1 MNPIKIAKQIVKK
14 LLVEQLTE
22 KVSLYPGAF
31 KPPHRGHVA
40 TILRSM
46 DNDTDKVI
54 VFISTKEREDVDVE
68 EAIEVWNL
76 YKSKIPELEKVEIVP
91 TPTPVTAV
99 YDYAKDNPSHDI
111 RAVFGKGEESRF
123 KSLLNKEKYPN
134 VEVFDAGV
142 EGDFSATNLRQA
154 IRDDNLEKIKPFLPD
169 GVNMES
175 FLFIFR
181 KSNEGLYP
189 RYDYRKVRQVRYK
202 ASDVR
207 TNDPDALE
215 EADPKKGTGKKPK
228 GSGRR
233 LYTDEDPTDTVK
245 VKFSTRQDIV
255 DTLNKT
261 SFKNKSHA
269 RQSQVINLIHQRVRA
284 ALSRTKDPLKKA
296 KLKSAFEYI
305 KKRKEASKKK
315 TQRLKKQKTNE
326 GVLPQTNLVLPRGVK
341 TILQA
346 EEQDYDRGLIVELTK
361 EGGYKINYWY
371 GEDAKVYPVE
381 VEVDGESIKPDAKEV
396 YLKFHPELEKENIN
410 ELISEHL
417 KEIGLVNEKLCK
429 RGYNYIASRKR
440 KGEKHNP
447 FLTARAVKV
456 CKGQMSGTDG
466 KQKKDFRPKK
476 GKKRSAQGAKPDI
489 VKEIGVKLSNYSG
502 QVLPGDV
509 IRAPKGFP
517 LGGKK
522 LEKGLPLKVIKN
534 SREGVNRYKLSLE
547 DPKTGKKYSV
557 RNFQMDGE
565 YKGEK
570 FPKWSMIRRSK
581 QNIKEDKYLLEARY
595 KKFLNEAWEDAK
607 ASVVNEFV
615 NYCMEYLSVDRPK
628 LKLINSKDYAYENR
642 SLGGYSPSEKKIMVV
657 VHNRNMADILRTIAH
672 EMVHH
677 MQNLDKRLTPT
688 SGEDGSPD
696 ENEANSLAAV
706 IMRKFGRDNP
716 HIYE

>member
-189 RYDYRKVRQVRYK
+189 RYDYRKVKQVRYK

-296 KLKSAFEYI
+296 RLKSAFEYI

-326 GVLPQTNLVLPRGVK
+326 IIIDG
-341 TILQA
+341 IL
-346 EEQDYDRGLIVELTK
+346 K
-361 EGGYKINYWY
+361 
-371 GEDAKVYPVE
+371 
-381 VEVDGESIKPDAKEV
+381 
-396 YLKFHPELEKENIN
+396 
-410 ELISEHL
+410 
-417 KEIGLVNEKLCK
+417 EKLCK

-522 LEKGLPLKVIKN
+522 LEKGLQLKVIKN

-570 FPKWSMIRRSK
+570 FPKWSMVRRSK

-677 MQNLDKRLTPT
+677 MQNLDKRLTPI

-696 ENEANSLAAV
+696 ENEANSLAGV

-716 HIYE
+716 QIYE

>member
-14 LLVEQLTE
+14 LLLEQLTE

-40 TILRSM
+40 TILRSI
-46 DNDTDKVI
+46 DDKTDKVI
-54 VFISTKEREDVDVE
+54 IFISTKEREDVDVE
-68 EAIEVWNL
+68 EAIEVWDL
-76 YKSKIPELEKVEIVP
+76 YKSNLPELEKVEIVP

-123 KSLLNKEKYPN
+123 KSLLNKEKYPH

-154 IRDDNLEKIKPFLPD
+154 IRDNDLEKVKTFLPD
-169 GVNMES
+169 GINVED

-181 KSNEGLYP
+181 NSDEGLYP

-228 GSGRR
+228 GSSRR
-233 LYTDEDPTDTVK
+233 LYTDEDPSDTVG
-245 VKFSTRQDIV
+245 VKFSSRQDIV
-255 DTLNKT
+255 NTFNKK
-261 SFKNKSHA
+261 SFKAKSHQ
-269 RQSQVINLIHQRVRA
+269 RQSQIINLVHQRVRA
-284 ALSRTKDPLKKA
+284 AYSRAKDPLVKARLKKA
-296 KLKSAFEYI
+296 LAYAEQ
-305 KKRKEASKKK
+305 RKEASKRK

-326 GVLPQTNLVLPRGVK
+326 VIIDG
-341 TILQA
+341 IL
-346 EEQDYDRGLIVELTK
+346 K
-361 EGGYKINYWY
+361 
-371 GEDAKVYPVE
+371 
-381 VEVDGESIKPDAKEV
+381 
-396 YLKFHPELEKENIN
+396 
-410 ELISEHL
+410 
-417 KEIGLVNEKLCK
+417 EKLCK

-447 FLTARAVKV
+447 FLTARPVKV
-456 CKGQMSGTDG
+456 CKGQMSGSDG
-466 KQKKDFRPKK
+466 KQKKDFRPRK

-522 LEKGLPLKVIKN
+522 LEKGLQLKVIKN

-570 FPKWSMIRRSK
+570 FPKWSMVRRSK

-657 VHNRNMADILRTIAH
+657 VHNRNMADILRTVAH

-696 ENEANSLAAV
+696 ENEANSLAGV

-716 HIYE
+716 QIYE

>member
-14 LLVEQLTE
+14 LLLEQLTE

-40 TILRSM
+40 TILRSI
-46 DNDTDKVI
+46 DDKTDKVI
-54 VFISTKEREDVDVE
+54 IFISTKEREDVDVE
-68 EAIEVWNL
+68 EAIEVWEL
-76 YKSKIPELEKVEIVP
+76 YKSNLPELEKVEIVP

-123 KSLLNKEKYPN
+123 KSLLNKEKYPH

-154 IRDDNLEKIKPFLPD
+154 IRDNDLEKVKTFLPD
-169 GVNMES
+169 GINVED

-181 KSNEGLYP
+181 NSDEGLYP

-228 GSGRR
+228 GSSRR
-233 LYTDEDPTDTVK
+233 LYTDEDPSDTVG
-245 VKFSTRQDIV
+245 VKFSSRQDIV
-255 DTLNKT
+255 NTFNKK
-261 SFKNKSHA
+261 SFKAKSHQ
-269 RQSQVINLIHQRVRA
+269 RQSQIINLVHQRVRA
-284 ALSRTKDPLKKA
+284 AYSRAKDPLVKARLKKA
-296 KLKSAFEYI
+296 LAYAEQ
-305 KKRKEASKKK
+305 RKEASKRK

-326 GVLPQTNLVLPRGVK
+326 VIIDG
-341 TILQA
+341 IL
-346 EEQDYDRGLIVELTK
+346 K
-361 EGGYKINYWY
+361 
-371 GEDAKVYPVE
+371 
-381 VEVDGESIKPDAKEV
+381 
-396 YLKFHPELEKENIN
+396 
-410 ELISEHL
+410 
-417 KEIGLVNEKLCK
+417 EKLCK

-456 CKGQMSGTDG
+456 CKGQMSGSDG
-466 KQKKDFRPKK
+466 KQKKDFRPRK

-522 LEKGLPLKVIKN
+522 LEKGLQLKVIKN

-570 FPKWSMIRRSK
+570 FPKWSMVRRSK

-657 VHNRNMADILRTIAH
+657 VHNRNMADILRTVAH

-696 ENEANSLAAV
+696 ENEANSLAGV

-716 HIYE
+716 QIYE

>member
-1 MNPIKIAKQIVKK
+1 MNPEKVGKQIIKR
-14 LLVEQLTE
+14 LLMEEEMLKT
-22 KVSLYPGAF
+22 SIYPGAF
-31 KPPHRGHVA
+31 KPPHKGHVEA
-40 TILRSM
+40 ALRSI
-46 DNDTDKVI
+46 DDRTDKVI
-54 VFISTKEREDVDVE
+54 IFISTKEREDVDVE
-68 EAIEVWNL
+68 EAKDVWEL
-76 YKSKIPELEKVEIVP
+76 YKANIPELEKVEIHP
-91 TPTPVTAV
+91 TPTPVKSV
-99 YDYAKDNPSHDI
+99 YDYAKDNPTHDI
-111 RAVFGKGEESRF
+111 RAVFGKGEEERF
-123 KSLLNKEKYPN
+123 KALLDKEKYPH

-142 EGDFSATNLRQA
+142 VGDFSATNLRKA
-154 IRDDNLEKIKPFLPD
+154 IREKDLETIKDYIPYQVNVDDFL
-169 GVNMES
+169 S
-175 FLFIFR
+175 IFEM
-181 KSNEGLYP
+181 NEGLYP
-189 RYDYRKVRQVRYK
+189 RYDYRKVKQVRYK
-202 ASDVR
+202 ASDVH
-207 TNDPDALE
+207 TNDPDKLE

-296 KLKSAFEYI
+296 RLKSAFEYI

-326 GVLPQTNLVLPRGVK
+326 V
-341 TILQA
+341 I
-346 EEQDYDRGLIVELTK
+346 
-361 EGGYKINYWY
+361 
-371 GEDAKVYPVE
+371 
-381 VEVDGESIKPDAKEV
+381 
-396 YLKFHPELEKENIN
+396 
-410 ELISEHL
+410 
-417 KEIGLVNEKLCK
+417 
-429 RGYNYIASRKR
+429 
-440 KGEKHNP
+440 
-447 FLTARAVKV
+447 
-456 CKGQMSGTDG
+456 
-466 KQKKDFRPKK
+466 
-476 GKKRSAQGAKPDI
+476 
-489 VKEIGVKLSNYSG
+489 KEIGVKLSNYSG

-509 IRAPKGFP
+509 VRAPKGFP

-522 LEKGLPLKVIKN
+522 LEKGLQLKVIKN

-570 FPKWSMIRRSK
+570 FPKWSMVRRSK

-696 ENEANSLAAV
+696 ENEANSLAGV

-716 HIYE
+716 QIYE

>member
-14 LLVEQLTE
+14 LLLEQLTE

-40 TILRSM
+40 TILRSI
-46 DNDTDKVI
+46 DDKTDRVI

-68 EAIEVWNL
+68 EAIKVWDL
-76 YKSKIPELEKVEIVP
+76 YKSNLPELEKVEIVP

-134 VEVFDAGV
+134 VEVFDAGI

-154 IRDDNLEKIKPFLPD
+154 IRDNDLEKVKTFLPD
-169 GVNMES
+169 GINVED

-181 KSNEGLYP
+181 NSDEGLYP

-228 GSGRR
+228 GSSRR
-233 LYTDEDPTDTVK
+233 LYTDEDPSDTVG
-245 VKFSTRQDIV
+245 VKFSSRQDIV
-255 DTLNKT
+255 NTFNKK
-261 SFKNKSHA
+261 SFKAKSHQ
-269 RQSQVINLIHQRVRA
+269 RQSQIINLVHQRVRA
-284 ALSRTKDPLKKA
+284 AYSRAKDPLVKARLKKA
-296 KLKSAFEYI
+296 LAYAEQ
-305 KKRKEASKKK
+305 RKEASKRK

-326 GVLPQTNLVLPRGVK
+326 VIIDG
-341 TILQA
+341 IL
-346 EEQDYDRGLIVELTK
+346 K
-361 EGGYKINYWY
+361 
-371 GEDAKVYPVE
+371 
-381 VEVDGESIKPDAKEV
+381 
-396 YLKFHPELEKENIN
+396 
-410 ELISEHL
+410 
-417 KEIGLVNEKLCK
+417 EKLCK

-456 CKGQMSGTDG
+456 CKGQMSGSDG
-466 KQKKDFRPKK
+466 KQKKDFRPRK

-522 LEKGLPLKVIKN
+522 LEKGLQLKVIKN

-570 FPKWSMIRRSK
+570 FPKWSMVRRSK

-696 ENEANSLAAV
+696 ENEANSLAGV

-716 HIYE
+716 QIYE

>member
-14 LLVEQLTE
+14 LLLEQLTE

-40 TILRSM
+40 TILRSI
-46 DNDTDKVI
+46 DDKTDKVI

-68 EAIEVWNL
+68 EAIKVWDL
-76 YKSKIPELEKVEIVP
+76 YKSNLPELEKVEIVP

-123 KSLLNKEKYPN
+123 KSLLNKEKYPH

-154 IRDDNLEKIKPFLPD
+154 IRDNDLEKVKTFLPD
-169 GVNMES
+169 GINVED

-181 KSNEGLYP
+181 NSDEGLYP

-228 GSGRR
+228 GSSRR
-233 LYTDEDPTDTVK
+233 LYTDEDPSDTVG
-245 VKFSTRQDIV
+245 VKFSSRQDIV
-255 DTLNKT
+255 NTFNKK
-261 SFKNKSHA
+261 SFKAKSHQ
-269 RQSQVINLIHQRVRA
+269 RQSQIINLVHQRVRA
-284 ALSRTKDPLKKA
+284 AYSRAKDPLVKARLKKA
-296 KLKSAFEYI
+296 LAYAEQ
-305 KKRKEASKKK
+305 RKEASKKK

-326 GVLPQTNLVLPRGVK
+326 VIIDG
-341 TILQA
+341 IL
-346 EEQDYDRGLIVELTK
+346 K
-361 EGGYKINYWY
+361 
-371 GEDAKVYPVE
+371 
-381 VEVDGESIKPDAKEV
+381 
-396 YLKFHPELEKENIN
+396 
-410 ELISEHL
+410 
-417 KEIGLVNEKLCK
+417 EKLCK

-456 CKGQMSGTDG
+456 CKGQMSGSDG
-466 KQKKDFRPKK
+466 KQKKDFRPRK

-509 IRAPKGFP
+509 VRAPKGFP

-522 LEKGLPLKVIKN
+522 LEKGLQLKVIKN

-570 FPKWSMIRRSK
+570 FPKWSMVRRSK

-696 ENEANSLAAV
+696 ENEANSLAGV

-716 HIYE
+716 QIYE

>member
-14 LLVEQLTE
+14 LLLEQLTE

-40 TILRSM
+40 TILRSI
-46 DNDTDKVI
+46 DDKTDKVI
-54 VFISTKEREDVDVE
+54 IFISTKEREDVDVE
-68 EAIEVWNL
+68 EAIEVWDL
-76 YKSKIPELEKVEIVP
+76 YKSNLPELEKVEIVP

-123 KSLLNKEKYPN
+123 KSLLNKEKYPH

-154 IRDDNLEKIKPFLPD
+154 IRDNDLEKVKTFLPD
-169 GVNMES
+169 GINVED

-181 KSNEGLYP
+181 NSDEGLYP

-228 GSGRR
+228 GSSRR
-233 LYTDEDPTDTVK
+233 LYTDEDPSDTVG
-245 VKFSTRQDIV
+245 VKFSSRQDIV
-255 DTLNKT
+255 NTFNKK
-261 SFKNKSHA
+261 SFKAKSHQ
-269 RQSQVINLIHQRVRA
+269 RQSQIINLVHQRVRA
-284 ALSRTKDPLKKA
+284 AYSRAKDPLVKARLKKA
-296 KLKSAFEYI
+296 LAYAEQ
-305 KKRKEASKKK
+305 RKEASKRK

-326 GVLPQTNLVLPRGVK
+326 VIIDG
-341 TILQA
+341 IL
-346 EEQDYDRGLIVELTK
+346 K
-361 EGGYKINYWY
+361 
-371 GEDAKVYPVE
+371 
-381 VEVDGESIKPDAKEV
+381 
-396 YLKFHPELEKENIN
+396 
-410 ELISEHL
+410 
-417 KEIGLVNEKLCK
+417 EKLCK

-456 CKGQMSGTDG
+456 CKGQMSGSDG
-466 KQKKDFRPKK
+466 KQKKDFRPRK

-522 LEKGLPLKVIKN
+522 LEKGLQLKVIKN

-570 FPKWSMIRRSK
+570 FPKWSMVRRSK

-696 ENEANSLAAV
+696 ENEANSLAGV

-716 HIYE
+716 QIYE

>member
-40 TILRSM
+40 TILRSI
-46 DNDTDKVI
+46 DDKTDKVI
-54 VFISTKEREDVDVE
+54 IFISTKEREDVDVE
-68 EAIEVWNL
+68 EAIEVWDL
-76 YKSKIPELEKVEIVP
+76 YKSNLPELEKVEIVP

-123 KSLLNKEKYPN
+123 KSLLNKEKYPH

-154 IRDDNLEKIKPFLPD
+154 IRDNDLEKVKTFLPD
-169 GVNMES
+169 GINVED

-181 KSNEGLYP
+181 NSDEGLYP

-228 GSGRR
+228 GSSRR
-233 LYTDEDPTDTVK
+233 LYTDEDPSDTVG
-245 VKFSTRQDIV
+245 VKFSSRQDIV
-255 DTLNKT
+255 NTFNKK
-261 SFKNKSHA
+261 SFKAKSHQ
-269 RQSQVINLIHQRVRA
+269 RQSQIINLVHQRVRA
-284 ALSRTKDPLKKA
+284 AYSRAKDPLVKARLKKA
-296 KLKSAFEYI
+296 LAYAEQ
-305 KKRKEASKKK
+305 RKEASKRK

-326 GVLPQTNLVLPRGVK
+326 VIIDG
-341 TILQA
+341 IL
-346 EEQDYDRGLIVELTK
+346 K
-361 EGGYKINYWY
+361 
-371 GEDAKVYPVE
+371 
-381 VEVDGESIKPDAKEV
+381 
-396 YLKFHPELEKENIN
+396 
-410 ELISEHL
+410 
-417 KEIGLVNEKLCK
+417 EKLCK

-440 KGEKHNP
+440 KGEKHNQ

-456 CKGQMSGTDG
+456 CKGQMSGSDG
-466 KQKKDFRPKK
+466 KQKKDFRPRK

-522 LEKGLPLKVIKN
+522 LEKGLQLKVIKN

-570 FPKWSMIRRSK
+570 FPKWSMVRRSK

-657 VHNRNMADILRTIAH
+657 VHNRNMADILRTVAH

-696 ENEANSLAAV
+696 ENEANSLAGV

-716 HIYE
+716 QIYE

>member
-14 LLVEQLTE
+14 LLLEQLTE

-40 TILRSM
+40 TILRSI
-46 DNDTDKVI
+46 DDKTDRVI

-68 EAIEVWNL
+68 EAIEVWDL
-76 YKSKIPELEKVEIVP
+76 YKSNLPELEKVEIVP

-134 VEVFDAGV
+134 VEVFDAGI

-154 IRDDNLEKIKPFLPD
+154 IRDNDLEKVKTFLPD
-169 GVNMES
+169 GINVED

-181 KSNEGLYP
+181 NSDEGLYP

-228 GSGRR
+228 GSSRR
-233 LYTDEDPTDTVK
+233 LYTDEDPSDTVG
-245 VKFSTRQDIV
+245 VKFSSRQDIV
-255 DTLNKT
+255 NTFNKK
-261 SFKNKSHA
+261 SFKAKSHQ
-269 RQSQVINLIHQRVRA
+269 RQSQIINLVHQRVRA
-284 ALSRTKDPLKKA
+284 AYSRAKDPLVKARLKKA
-296 KLKSAFEYI
+296 LAYAEQ
-305 KKRKEASKKK
+305 RKEASKRK

-326 GVLPQTNLVLPRGVK
+326 VIIDG
-341 TILQA
+341 IL
-346 EEQDYDRGLIVELTK
+346 K
-361 EGGYKINYWY
+361 
-371 GEDAKVYPVE
+371 
-381 VEVDGESIKPDAKEV
+381 
-396 YLKFHPELEKENIN
+396 
-410 ELISEHL
+410 
-417 KEIGLVNEKLCK
+417 EKLCK

-456 CKGQMSGTDG
+456 CKGQMSGSDG
-466 KQKKDFRPKK
+466 KQKKDFRPRK

-522 LEKGLPLKVIKN
+522 LEKGLQLKVIKN

-570 FPKWSMIRRSK
+570 FPKWSMVRRSK

-657 VHNRNMADILRTIAH
+657 VHNRNMADILRTVAH

-696 ENEANSLAAV
+696 ENEANSLAGV

-716 HIYE
+716 QIYE

>member
-14 LLVEQLTE
+14 LLLEQLTE

-40 TILRSM
+40 TILRSI
-46 DNDTDKVI
+46 DDKTDKVI

-68 EAIEVWNL
+68 EAIKVWDL
-76 YKSKIPELEKVEIVP
+76 YKSNLPELEKVEIVP

-123 KSLLNKEKYPN
+123 KSLLNKEKYPH
-134 VEVFDAGV
+134 VEVFDAGI

-154 IRDDNLEKIKPFLPD
+154 IRDNDLEKVKTFLPD
-169 GVNMES
+169 GINVED

-181 KSNEGLYP
+181 NSDEGLYP

-228 GSGRR
+228 GSSRR
-233 LYTDEDPTDTVK
+233 LYTDEDPSDTVG
-245 VKFSTRQDIV
+245 VKFSSRQDIV
-255 DTLNKT
+255 NTFNKK
-261 SFKNKSHA
+261 SFKAKSHQ
-269 RQSQVINLIHQRVRA
+269 RQSQIINLVHQRVRA
-284 ALSRTKDPLKKA
+284 AYSRAKDPLVKARLKKA
-296 KLKSAFEYI
+296 LAYAEQ
-305 KKRKEASKKK
+305 RKEASKRK

-326 GVLPQTNLVLPRGVK
+326 VIIDG
-341 TILQA
+341 IL
-346 EEQDYDRGLIVELTK
+346 K
-361 EGGYKINYWY
+361 
-371 GEDAKVYPVE
+371 
-381 VEVDGESIKPDAKEV
+381 
-396 YLKFHPELEKENIN
+396 
-410 ELISEHL
+410 
-417 KEIGLVNEKLCK
+417 EKLCK

-440 KGEKHNP
+440 NGEKHNR

-456 CKGQMSGTDG
+456 CKGQMSGSDG
-466 KQKKDFRPKK
+466 KQKKDFRPRK

-522 LEKGLPLKVIKN
+522 LEKGLQLKVIKN

-570 FPKWSMIRRSK
+570 FPKWSMVRRSK

-657 VHNRNMADILRTIAH
+657 VHNRNMADILRTVAH

-696 ENEANSLAAV
+696 ENEANSLAGV

-716 HIYE
+716 QIYE

>member
-14 LLVEQLTE
+14 LLLEQLTE

-40 TILRSM
+40 TILRSI
-46 DNDTDKVI
+46 DDKTDRVI

-68 EAIEVWNL
+68 EAIKVWDLYNSNL
-76 YKSKIPELEKVEIVP
+76 PELEKVEIVP

-123 KSLLNKEKYPN
+123 KSLLNKEKYPH

-154 IRDDNLEKIKPFLPD
+154 IRDNDLEKVKTFLPD
-169 GVNMES
+169 GINVED

-181 KSNEGLYP
+181 NSDEGLYP

-228 GSGRR
+228 GSSRR
-233 LYTDEDPTDTVK
+233 LYTDEDPSDTVG
-245 VKFSTRQDIV
+245 VKFSSRQDIV
-255 DTLNKT
+255 NTFNKK
-261 SFKNKSHA
+261 SFKAKSHQ
-269 RQSQVINLIHQRVRA
+269 RQSQIINLVHQRVRA
-284 ALSRTKDPLKKA
+284 AYSRAKDPLVKARLKKA
-296 KLKSAFEYI
+296 LAYAEQ
-305 KKRKEASKKK
+305 RKEASKRK

-326 GVLPQTNLVLPRGVK
+326 VIIDG
-341 TILQA
+341 IL
-346 EEQDYDRGLIVELTK
+346 K
-361 EGGYKINYWY
+361 
-371 GEDAKVYPVE
+371 
-381 VEVDGESIKPDAKEV
+381 
-396 YLKFHPELEKENIN
+396 
-410 ELISEHL
+410 
-417 KEIGLVNEKLCK
+417 EKLCK

-456 CKGQMSGTDG
+456 CKGQMSGSDG
-466 KQKKDFRPKK
+466 KQKKDFRPRK

-522 LEKGLPLKVIKN
+522 LEKGLQLKVIKN

-570 FPKWSMIRRSK
+570 FPKWSMVRRSK

-657 VHNRNMADILRTIAH
+657 VHNRNMADILRTVAH

-696 ENEANSLAAV
+696 ENEANSLAGV

-716 HIYE
+716 QIYE

>member
-14 LLVEQLTE
+14 LLLEQLTE

-40 TILRSM
+40 TILRSI
-46 DNDTDKVI
+46 DDKTDKVI
-54 VFISTKEREDVDVE
+54 IFISTKEREDVDVE
-68 EAIEVWNL
+68 EAIKVWDL
-76 YKSKIPELEKVEIVP
+76 YKSNLPELEKVEIVP

-134 VEVFDAGV
+134 VEVFDAGI

-154 IRDDNLEKIKPFLPD
+154 IRDNDLEKVKTFLPD
-169 GVNMES
+169 GINVED

-181 KSNEGLYP
+181 NSDEGLYP

-228 GSGRR
+228 GSSRR
-233 LYTDEDPTDTVK
+233 LYTDEDPSDTVG
-245 VKFSTRQDIV
+245 VKFSSRQDIV
-255 DTLNKT
+255 NTFNKK
-261 SFKNKSHA
+261 SFKAKSHQ
-269 RQSQVINLIHQRVRA
+269 RQSQIINLVHQRVRA
-284 ALSRTKDPLKKA
+284 AYSRAKDPLVKARLKKA
-296 KLKSAFEYI
+296 LAYAEQ
-305 KKRKEASKKK
+305 RKEASKRK

-326 GVLPQTNLVLPRGVK
+326 VIIDG
-341 TILQA
+341 IL
-346 EEQDYDRGLIVELTK
+346 K
-361 EGGYKINYWY
+361 
-371 GEDAKVYPVE
+371 
-381 VEVDGESIKPDAKEV
+381 
-396 YLKFHPELEKENIN
+396 
-410 ELISEHL
+410 
-417 KEIGLVNEKLCK
+417 EKLCK

-456 CKGQMSGTDG
+456 CKGQMSGSDG
-466 KQKKDFRPKK
+466 KQKKDFRPRK

-522 LEKGLPLKVIKN
+522 LEKGLQLKVIKN

-570 FPKWSMIRRSK
+570 FPKWSMVRRSK

-607 ASVVNEFV
+607 ASVVDEFV

-657 VHNRNMADILRTIAH
+657 VHNRNMADILRTVAH

-696 ENEANSLAAV
+696 ENEANSLAGV

-716 HIYE
+716 QIYE

>member
-1 MNPIKIAKQIVKK
+1 MNPLKVAQQIVKK

-31 KPPHRGHVA
+31 KPPHRGHIA
-40 TILRSM
+40 TILRSI
-46 DNDTDKVI
+46 DNDTDKVL

-68 EAIEVWNL
+68 EAIKVWDL
-76 YKSKIPELEKVEIVP
+76 YKSNLPELEKIEIIP

-123 KSLLNKEKYPN
+123 KSLLDKEKYPH
-134 VEVFDAGV
+134 VEVFDAGI

-154 IRDDNLEKIKPFLPD
+154 IRDNDLEKIKTFLPD
-169 GVNMES
+169 RVNVDD
-175 FLFIFR
+175 FISIFQT
-181 KSNEGLYP
+181 NEGLYP
-189 RYDYRKVRQVRYK
+189 RYDYRKIRQVRYK

-207 TNDPDALE
+207 TNNPDALE

-233 LYTDEDPTDTVK
+233 LYTDEDPSDTVRI
-245 VKFSTRQDIV
+245 KFSTRQDIV

-284 ALSRTKDPLKKA
+284 ALGRTKDPLKKA

-305 KKRKEASKKK
+305 KNRKEASKKK

-326 GVLPQTNLVLPRGVK
+326 GVLPQTNLVLKRGKK

-381 VEVDGESIKPDAKEV
+381 VEVDGVSIKPDAREV
-396 YLKFHPELEKENIN
+396 YVKFHPEL
-410 ELISEHL
+410 
-417 KEIGLVNEKLCK
+417 
-429 RGYNYIASRKR
+429 
-440 KGEKHNP
+440 
-447 FLTARAVKV
+447 
-456 CKGQMSGTDG
+456 
-466 KQKKDFRPKK
+466 KKDKK
-476 GKKRSAQGAKPDI
+476 EVNYLREAK
-489 VKEIGVKLSNYSG
+489 
-502 QVLPGDV
+502 
-509 IRAPKGFP
+509 
-517 LGGKK
+517 
-522 LEKGLPLKVIKN
+522 
-534 SREGVNRYKLSLE
+534 
-547 DPKTGKKYSV
+547 
-557 RNFQMDGE
+557 
-565 YKGEK
+565 
-570 FPKWSMIRRSK
+570 
-581 QNIKEDKYLLEARY
+581 Y
-595 KKFLNEAWEDAK
+595 KKFLNEAWENAK

-628 LKLINSKDYAYENR
+628 LKLINSNDYAYENR
-642 SLGGYSPSEKKIMVV
+642 SLGGYLPSEEKIIVV

>member
-14 LLVEQLTE
+14 LLLEQLTE

-40 TILRSM
+40 TILRSI
-46 DNDTDKVI
+46 DDKTDRVI
-54 VFISTKEREDVDVE
+54 VFISTKEREDVDV
-68 EAIEVWNL
+68 AIKVWDL
-76 YKSKIPELEKVEIVP
+76 YKSNLPELEKVEIVP

-134 VEVFDAGV
+134 VEVFDAGI

-154 IRDDNLEKIKPFLPD
+154 IRDNDLEKVKTFLPD
-169 GVNMES
+169 GINVED

-181 KSNEGLYP
+181 NSDEGLYP

-228 GSGRR
+228 GSSRR
-233 LYTDEDPTDTVK
+233 LYTDEDPSDTVG
-245 VKFSTRQDIV
+245 VKFSSRQDIV
-255 DTLNKT
+255 NTFNKK
-261 SFKNKSHA
+261 SFKAKSHQ
-269 RQSQVINLIHQRVRA
+269 RQSQIINLVHQRVRA
-284 ALSRTKDPLKKA
+284 AYSRAKDPLVKARLKKA
-296 KLKSAFEYI
+296 LAYAEQ
-305 KKRKEASKKK
+305 RKEASKRK

-326 GVLPQTNLVLPRGVK
+326 IIIDG
-341 TILQA
+341 IL
-346 EEQDYDRGLIVELTK
+346 K
-361 EGGYKINYWY
+361 
-371 GEDAKVYPVE
+371 
-381 VEVDGESIKPDAKEV
+381 
-396 YLKFHPELEKENIN
+396 
-410 ELISEHL
+410 
-417 KEIGLVNEKLCK
+417 EKLCK

-456 CKGQMSGTDG
+456 CKGQMSGSDG
-466 KQKKDFRPKK
+466 KQKKDFRPRK

-522 LEKGLPLKVIKN
+522 LEKGLQLKVIKN

-570 FPKWSMIRRSK
+570 FPKWSMVRRSK

-696 ENEANSLAAV
+696 ENEANSLAGV

-716 HIYE
+716 QIYE

>member
-1 MNPIKIAKQIVKK
+1 M
-14 LLVEQLTE
+14 
-22 KVSLYPGAF
+22 
-31 KPPHRGHVA
+31 
-40 TILRSM
+40 
-46 DNDTDKVI
+46 
-54 VFISTKEREDVDVE
+54 
-68 EAIEVWNL
+68 
-76 YKSKIPELEKVEIVP
+76 
-91 TPTPVTAV
+91 
-99 YDYAKDNPSHDI
+99 
-111 RAVFGKGEESRF
+111 
-123 KSLLNKEKYPN
+123 
-134 VEVFDAGV
+134 
-142 EGDFSATNLRQA
+142 
-154 IRDDNLEKIKPFLPD
+154 
-169 GVNMES
+169 
-175 FLFIFR
+175 
-181 KSNEGLYP
+181 
-189 RYDYRKVRQVRYK
+189 
-202 ASDVR
+202 
-207 TNDPDALE
+207 E

-228 GSGRR
+228 GSSRR
-233 LYTDEDPTDTVK
+233 LYTDEDPSDTVG
-245 VKFSTRQDIV
+245 VKFSSRQDIV
-255 DTLNKT
+255 NTFNKK
-261 SFKNKSHA
+261 SFKAKSHQ
-269 RQSQVINLIHQRVRA
+269 RQSQIINLVHQRVRA
-284 ALSRTKDPLKKA
+284 AYSRAKDPLVKARLKKA
-296 KLKSAFEYI
+296 LAYAEQ
-305 KKRKEASKKK
+305 RKEASKRK

-326 GVLPQTNLVLPRGVK
+326 VIIDG
-341 TILQA
+341 IL
-346 EEQDYDRGLIVELTK
+346 K
-361 EGGYKINYWY
+361 
-371 GEDAKVYPVE
+371 
-381 VEVDGESIKPDAKEV
+381 
-396 YLKFHPELEKENIN
+396 
-410 ELISEHL
+410 
-417 KEIGLVNEKLCK
+417 EKLCK

-456 CKGQMSGTDG
+456 CKGQMSGSDG
-466 KQKKDFRPKK
+466 KQKKDFRPRK

-522 LEKGLPLKVIKN
+522 LEKGLQLKVIKN

-570 FPKWSMIRRSK
+570 FPKWSMVRRSK

-657 VHNRNMADILRTIAH
+657 VHNRNMADILRTVAH

-696 ENEANSLAAV
+696 ENEANSLAGV

-716 HIYE
+716 QIYE

>member
-14 LLVEQLTE
+14 LLLEQLTE

-40 TILRSM
+40 TILRSI
-46 DNDTDKVI
+46 DDKTDKVI
-54 VFISTKEREDVDVE
+54 IFISTKEREDVDVE
-68 EAIEVWNL
+68 EAIEVWDL
-76 YKSKIPELEKVEIVP
+76 YKSNLPELEKVEIVP

-123 KSLLNKEKYPN
+123 KSLLNKEKYPH

-154 IRDDNLEKIKPFLPD
+154 IRDNDLEKVKTFLPD
-169 GVNMES
+169 GINVED

-181 KSNEGLYP
+181 NSDEGLYP
-189 RYDYRKVRQVRYK
+189 RYDYRKVRKVRYK

-228 GSGRR
+228 GSSRR
-233 LYTDEDPTDTVK
+233 LYTDEDPSDTVG
-245 VKFSTRQDIV
+245 VKFSSRQDIV
-255 DTLNKT
+255 NTFNKK
-261 SFKNKSHA
+261 SFKAKSHQ
-269 RQSQVINLIHQRVRA
+269 RQSQIINLVHQRVRA
-284 ALSRTKDPLKKA
+284 AYSRAKDPLVKARLKKA
-296 KLKSAFEYI
+296 LAYAEQ
-305 KKRKEASKKK
+305 RKEASKRK

-326 GVLPQTNLVLPRGVK
+326 VIIDG
-341 TILQA
+341 IL
-346 EEQDYDRGLIVELTK
+346 K
-361 EGGYKINYWY
+361 
-371 GEDAKVYPVE
+371 
-381 VEVDGESIKPDAKEV
+381 
-396 YLKFHPELEKENIN
+396 
-410 ELISEHL
+410 
-417 KEIGLVNEKLCK
+417 EKLCK

-456 CKGQMSGTDG
+456 CKGQMSGSDG
-466 KQKKDFRPKK
+466 KQKKDFRPRK

-522 LEKGLPLKVIKN
+522 LEKGLQLKVIKN

-570 FPKWSMIRRSK
+570 FPKWSMVRRSK

-657 VHNRNMADILRTIAH
+657 VHNRNMADILRTVAH

-696 ENEANSLAAV
+696 ENEANSLAGV

-716 HIYE
+716 QIYE

>member
-14 LLVEQLTE
+14 LLLEQLTE

-40 TILRSM
+40 TILRSI
-46 DNDTDKVI
+46 DDKTDRVI
-54 VFISTKEREDVDVE
+54 VFISTKEREDVDVK
-68 EAIEVWNL
+68 EAIKVWEL
-76 YKSKIPELEKVEIVP
+76 YKSNIPELEKVEIVP
-91 TPTPVTAV
+91 TSTPVTAV

-134 VEVFDAGV
+134 VEVFDAGI

-154 IRDDNLEKIKPFLPD
+154 IRDNDLEKVKTFLPD
-169 GVNMES
+169 GINVED

-181 KSNEGLYP
+181 NSDEGLYP

-296 KLKSAFEYI
+296 RLKSAFEYI

-326 GVLPQTNLVLPRGVK
+326 VIIDG
-341 TILQA
+341 IL
-346 EEQDYDRGLIVELTK
+346 K
-361 EGGYKINYWY
+361 
-371 GEDAKVYPVE
+371 
-381 VEVDGESIKPDAKEV
+381 
-396 YLKFHPELEKENIN
+396 
-410 ELISEHL
+410 
-417 KEIGLVNEKLCK
+417 EKLCK

-509 IRAPKGFP
+509 VRAPKGFP

-522 LEKGLPLKVIKN
+522 LEKGLQLKVIKN

-570 FPKWSMIRRSK
+570 FPKWSMVRRSK

-696 ENEANSLAAV
+696 ENEANSLAGV

-716 HIYE
+716 QIYE

>member
-1 MNPIKIAKQIVKK
+1 MNPLKVAQQIVKK

-31 KPPHRGHVA
+31 KPPHRGHIA
-40 TILRSM
+40 TILRSI
-46 DNDTDKVI
+46 DNDTDRVL
-54 VFISTKEREDVDVE
+54 VFISTKEREDIDVE
-68 EAIEVWNL
+68 EAIKVWEL
-76 YKSKIPELEKVEIVP
+76 YKSNLPELEKIEIIP

-123 KSLLNKEKYPN
+123 KSLLDKEKYPH
-134 VEVFDAGV
+134 VEVFDAGI

-154 IRDDNLEKIKPFLPD
+154 IRDNDLEKIKTFLPD
-169 GVNMES
+169 RVNVDD
-175 FLFIFR
+175 FISIFQT
-181 KSNEGLYP
+181 NEGLYP

-233 LYTDEDPTDTVK
+233 LYTDEDPSDTVRI
-245 VKFSTRQDIV
+245 KFSTRQDIV

-284 ALSRTKDPLKKA
+284 ALGRTKDPLKKA

-305 KKRKEASKKK
+305 KNRKEASKKK

-326 GVLPQTNLVLPRGVK
+326 GVLPQTNLVLKRGKK

-381 VEVDGESIKPDAKEV
+381 VEVDGVSIKPDAREV
-396 YLKFHPELEKENIN
+396 YVKFHPEL
-410 ELISEHL
+410 
-417 KEIGLVNEKLCK
+417 
-429 RGYNYIASRKR
+429 
-440 KGEKHNP
+440 
-447 FLTARAVKV
+447 
-456 CKGQMSGTDG
+456 
-466 KQKKDFRPKK
+466 KKDKK
-476 GKKRSAQGAKPDI
+476 EVNYLREAK
-489 VKEIGVKLSNYSG
+489 
-502 QVLPGDV
+502 
-509 IRAPKGFP
+509 
-517 LGGKK
+517 
-522 LEKGLPLKVIKN
+522 
-534 SREGVNRYKLSLE
+534 
-547 DPKTGKKYSV
+547 
-557 RNFQMDGE
+557 
-565 YKGEK
+565 
-570 FPKWSMIRRSK
+570 
-581 QNIKEDKYLLEARY
+581 Y
-595 KKFLNEAWEDAK
+595 KKFLNEAWENAK

-628 LKLINSKDYAYENR
+628 LKLINSNDYAYENR
-642 SLGGYSPSEKKIMVV
+642 SLGGYLPSEEKIIVV

>member
-14 LLVEQLTE
+14 LLLEQLTE

-40 TILRSM
+40 TILRSI
-46 DNDTDKVI
+46 DDKTDKVI

-68 EAIEVWNL
+68 EAIKVWDL
-76 YKSKIPELEKVEIVP
+76 YKSNLPELEKVEIVP

-123 KSLLNKEKYPN
+123 KSLLNKEKYPH

-142 EGDFSATNLRQA
+142 EGDFSATDLRQA
-154 IRDDNLEKIKPFLPD
+154 IRDNNLEKVKTFLPD
-169 GVNMES
+169 GINVED

-181 KSNEGLYP
+181 NSDEGLYP

-228 GSGRR
+228 GSSRR
-233 LYTDEDPTDTVK
+233 LYTDEDPSDTVG
-245 VKFSTRQDIV
+245 VKFSSRQDIV
-255 DTLNKT
+255 NTFNKK
-261 SFKNKSHA
+261 SFKAKSHQ
-269 RQSQVINLIHQRVRA
+269 RQSQIINLVHQRVRA
-284 ALSRTKDPLKKA
+284 AYSRAKDPLVKARLKKA
-296 KLKSAFEYI
+296 LAYAEQ
-305 KKRKEASKKK
+305 RKEASKRK

-326 GVLPQTNLVLPRGVK
+326 VIIDG
-341 TILQA
+341 IL
-346 EEQDYDRGLIVELTK
+346 K
-361 EGGYKINYWY
+361 
-371 GEDAKVYPVE
+371 
-381 VEVDGESIKPDAKEV
+381 
-396 YLKFHPELEKENIN
+396 
-410 ELISEHL
+410 
-417 KEIGLVNEKLCK
+417 EKLCK

-456 CKGQMSGTDG
+456 CKGQMSGSDG
-466 KQKKDFRPKK
+466 KQKKDFRPRK

-522 LEKGLPLKVIKN
+522 LEKGLQLKVIKN

-570 FPKWSMIRRSK
+570 FPKWSMVRRSK

-657 VHNRNMADILRTIAH
+657 VHNRNMADILRTVAH

-677 MQNLDKRLTPT
+677 MQNLDKRLTST

-696 ENEANSLAAV
+696 ENEANSLAGV

-716 HIYE
+716 QIYE

>member
-14 LLVEQLTE
+14 LLLEQLTE

-40 TILRSM
+40 TILRSI
-46 DNDTDKVI
+46 DDKTDKVI
-54 VFISTKEREDVDVE
+54 IFISTKEREDVDVE
-68 EAIEVWNL
+68 EAIEVWDL
-76 YKSKIPELEKVEIVP
+76 YKSNLPELEKVEIVP

-123 KSLLNKEKYPN
+123 KSLLNKEKYPH

-154 IRDDNLEKIKPFLPD
+154 IRDNDLEKVKTFLPD
-169 GVNMES
+169 GINVED

-181 KSNEGLYP
+181 NSDEGLYP

-228 GSGRR
+228 GSSRR
-233 LYTDEDPTDTVK
+233 LYTDEDPSDTVG
-245 VKFSTRQDIV
+245 VKFSSRQDIV
-255 DTLNKT
+255 NTFNKK
-261 SFKNKSHA
+261 SFKAKSHQ
-269 RQSQVINLIHQRVRA
+269 RQSQIINLVHQRVRA
-284 ALSRTKDPLKKA
+284 AYSRAKDPLVKARLKKA
-296 KLKSAFEYI
+296 LAYAEQ
-305 KKRKEASKKK
+305 RKEASKRK

-326 GVLPQTNLVLPRGVK
+326 VIIDG
-341 TILQA
+341 IL
-346 EEQDYDRGLIVELTK
+346 K
-361 EGGYKINYWY
+361 
-371 GEDAKVYPVE
+371 
-381 VEVDGESIKPDAKEV
+381 
-396 YLKFHPELEKENIN
+396 
-410 ELISEHL
+410 
-417 KEIGLVNEKLCK
+417 EKLCK

-456 CKGQMSGTDG
+456 CKGQMSGSDG
-466 KQKKDFRPKK
+466 KQKKDFRPRK

-522 LEKGLPLKVIKN
+522 LEKGLQLKVIKN

-570 FPKWSMIRRSK
+570 FPKWSMVRRSK

-642 SLGGYSPSEKKIMVV
+642 SLRGYSPSEKKIMVV
-657 VHNRNMADILRTIAH
+657 VHNRNMADILRTVAH

-677 MQNLDKRLTPT
+677 MQNLDKRLTPA

-696 ENEANSLAAV
+696 ENEANSLAGV

-716 HIYE
+716 QIYE

>member
-14 LLVEQLTE
+14 LLLEQLTE

-40 TILRSM
+40 TILRSI
-46 DNDTDKVI
+46 DDKTDRVI

-68 EAIEVWNL
+68 EAIKVWDL
-76 YKSKIPELEKVEIVP
+76 YKSNLPELEKVEIVP

-123 KSLLNKEKYPN
+123 KSLLNKEKYPH

-154 IRDDNLEKIKPFLPD
+154 IRDNDLEKVKTFLPD
-169 GVNMES
+169 GINVED

-181 KSNEGLYP
+181 NSDEGLYP

-228 GSGRR
+228 GSSRR
-233 LYTDEDPTDTVK
+233 LYTDEDPSDTVG
-245 VKFSTRQDIV
+245 VKFSSRQDIV
-255 DTLNKT
+255 NTFNKK
-261 SFKNKSHA
+261 SFKAKSHQ
-269 RQSQVINLIHQRVRA
+269 RQSQIINLVHQRVRA
-284 ALSRTKDPLKKA
+284 AYSRAKDPLVKARLKKA
-296 KLKSAFEYI
+296 LAYAEQ
-305 KKRKEASKKK
+305 RKEASKRK

-326 GVLPQTNLVLPRGVK
+326 IIIDG
-341 TILQA
+341 IL
-346 EEQDYDRGLIVELTK
+346 K
-361 EGGYKINYWY
+361 
-371 GEDAKVYPVE
+371 
-381 VEVDGESIKPDAKEV
+381 
-396 YLKFHPELEKENIN
+396 
-410 ELISEHL
+410 
-417 KEIGLVNEKLCK
+417 EKLCK

-456 CKGQMSGTDG
+456 CKGQMSGSDG
-466 KQKKDFRPKK
+466 KQKKDFRPRK

-522 LEKGLPLKVIKN
+522 LEKGLQLKVIKN

-570 FPKWSMIRRSK
+570 FPKWSMVRRSK

-696 ENEANSLAAV
+696 ENEANSLAGV

-716 HIYE
+716 QIYE

>member
-40 TILRSM
+40 TILRSI
-46 DNDTDKVI
+46 DDKTDKVI
-54 VFISTKEREDVDVE
+54 IFISTKEREDIDVK
-68 EAIEVWNL
+68 EAIKVWDL
-76 YKSKIPELEKVEIVP
+76 YKSNLPELEKVEIVP

-123 KSLLNKEKYPN
+123 KSLLNKEKYPH

-154 IRDDNLEKIKPFLPD
+154 IRDNDLEKVKTFLPD
-169 GVNMES
+169 GINVED

-181 KSNEGLYP
+181 NSDEGLYP

-228 GSGRR
+228 GSSRR
-233 LYTDEDPTDTVK
+233 LYTDEDPSDTVG
-245 VKFSTRQDIV
+245 VKFSSRQDIV
-255 DTLNKT
+255 NTFNKK
-261 SFKNKSHA
+261 SFKAKSHQ
-269 RQSQVINLIHQRVRA
+269 RQSQIINLVHQRVRA
-284 ALSRTKDPLKKA
+284 AYSRAKDPLVKARLKKA
-296 KLKSAFEYI
+296 LAYAEQ
-305 KKRKEASKKK
+305 RKEASKRK

-326 GVLPQTNLVLPRGVK
+326 VIIDG
-341 TILQA
+341 IL
-346 EEQDYDRGLIVELTK
+346 K
-361 EGGYKINYWY
+361 
-371 GEDAKVYPVE
+371 
-381 VEVDGESIKPDAKEV
+381 
-396 YLKFHPELEKENIN
+396 
-410 ELISEHL
+410 
-417 KEIGLVNEKLCK
+417 EKLCK

-456 CKGQMSGTDG
+456 CKGQMSGSDG
-466 KQKKDFRPKK
+466 KQKKDFRPRK

-522 LEKGLPLKVIKN
+522 LEKGLQLKVIKN

-570 FPKWSMIRRSK
+570 FPKWSMVRRSK

-657 VHNRNMADILRTIAH
+657 VHNRNMADILRTVAH

-696 ENEANSLAAV
+696 ENEANSLAGV

-716 HIYE
+716 QIYE

>member
-607 ASVVNEFV
+607 ASIVNEFV

>member
-1 MNPIKIAKQIVKK
+1 M
-14 LLVEQLTE
+14 
-22 KVSLYPGAF
+22 
-31 KPPHRGHVA
+31 
-40 TILRSM
+40 
-46 DNDTDKVI
+46 
-54 VFISTKEREDVDVE
+54 
-68 EAIEVWNL
+68 
-76 YKSKIPELEKVEIVP
+76 
-91 TPTPVTAV
+91 

-123 KSLLNKEKYPN
+123 KSLLNKEKYPH

-154 IRDDNLEKIKPFLPD
+154 IRDNDLEKVKTFLPD
-169 GVNMES
+169 GINVED

-181 KSNEGLYP
+181 NSDEGLYP

-228 GSGRR
+228 GSSRR
-233 LYTDEDPTDTVK
+233 LYTDEDPSDTVG
-245 VKFSTRQDIV
+245 VKFSSRQDIV
-255 DTLNKT
+255 NTFNKK
-261 SFKNKSHA
+261 SFKAKSHQ
-269 RQSQVINLIHQRVRA
+269 RQSQIINLVHQRVRA
-284 ALSRTKDPLKKA
+284 AYSRAKDPLVKARLKKA
-296 KLKSAFEYI
+296 LAYAEQ
-305 KKRKEASKKK
+305 RKEASKRK

-326 GVLPQTNLVLPRGVK
+326 VIIDG
-341 TILQA
+341 IL
-346 EEQDYDRGLIVELTK
+346 K
-361 EGGYKINYWY
+361 
-371 GEDAKVYPVE
+371 
-381 VEVDGESIKPDAKEV
+381 
-396 YLKFHPELEKENIN
+396 
-410 ELISEHL
+410 
-417 KEIGLVNEKLCK
+417 EKLCK

-456 CKGQMSGTDG
+456 CKGQMSGSDG
-466 KQKKDFRPKK
+466 KQKKDFRPRK

-522 LEKGLPLKVIKN
+522 LEKGLQLKVIKN

-570 FPKWSMIRRSK
+570 FPKWSMVRRSK

-657 VHNRNMADILRTIAH
+657 VHNRNMADILRTVAH

-696 ENEANSLAAV
+696 ENEANSLAGV

-716 HIYE
+716 QIYE

>member
-14 LLVEQLTE
+14 LLLEQLTE

-40 TILRSM
+40 TILRSI
-46 DNDTDKVI
+46 DDKTDRVI

-68 EAIEVWNL
+68 EAIKVWDL
-76 YKSKIPELEKVEIVP
+76 YKSNLPELEKVEIVP

-123 KSLLNKEKYPN
+123 KSLLNKEKYPH

-154 IRDDNLEKIKPFLPD
+154 IRDNDLEKVKTFLPD
-169 GVNMES
+169 GINVED

-181 KSNEGLYP
+181 NSDEGLYP

-228 GSGRR
+228 GSSRR
-233 LYTDEDPTDTVK
+233 LYTDEDPSDTVG
-245 VKFSTRQDIV
+245 VKFSSRQDIV
-255 DTLNKT
+255 NTFNKK
-261 SFKNKSHA
+261 SFKAKSHQ
-269 RQSQVINLIHQRVRA
+269 RQSQIINLVHQRVRA
-284 ALSRTKDPLKKA
+284 AYSRAKDPLVKARLKKA
-296 KLKSAFEYI
+296 LAYAEQ
-305 KKRKEASKKK
+305 RKEASKRK

-326 GVLPQTNLVLPRGVK
+326 VIIDG
-341 TILQA
+341 IL
-346 EEQDYDRGLIVELTK
+346 K
-361 EGGYKINYWY
+361 
-371 GEDAKVYPVE
+371 
-381 VEVDGESIKPDAKEV
+381 
-396 YLKFHPELEKENIN
+396 
-410 ELISEHL
+410 
-417 KEIGLVNEKLCK
+417 EKLCK

-456 CKGQMSGTDG
+456 CKGQMSGSDG
-466 KQKKDFRPKK
+466 KQKKDFRPRK

-522 LEKGLPLKVIKN
+522 LEKGLQLKVIKN

-570 FPKWSMIRRSK
+570 FPKWSMVRRSK

-696 ENEANSLAAV
+696 ENEANSLAGV

-716 HIYE
+716 QIYE

>member
-1 MNPIKIAKQIVKK
+1 MNPIKIAKRIVKK
-14 LLVEQLTE
+14 LLLEQLTE
-22 KVSLYPGAF
+22 KVSIYPGAF

-40 TILRSM
+40 TILRSI
-46 DNDTDKVI
+46 DNDTDRVI

-68 EAIEVWNL
+68 EALKVWDL
-76 YKSKIPELEKVEIVP
+76 YKSNLPELEKIEIVP

-111 RAVFGKGEESRF
+111 RAVFGKGEQGRF
-123 KSLLNKEKYPN
+123 KSLLDKEKYPH
-134 VEVFDAGV
+134 VEVFDAGI

-154 IRDDNLEKIKPFLPD
+154 IRDNDLEKIKTFLPD
-169 GVNMES
+169 RVNVDD
-175 FLFIFR
+175 FISIFQT
-181 KSNEGLYP
+181 NEGLYP
-189 RYDYRKVRQVRYK
+189 RYDYRKVIHIRYK

-233 LYTDEDPTDTVK
+233 LYTDEDPSDTVRI
-245 VKFSTRQDIV
+245 KFSTRQDIV

-284 ALSRTKDPLKKA
+284 ALGRTKDPLKKA

-305 KKRKEASKKK
+305 KNRKEASKKK

-326 GVLPQTNLVLPRGVK
+326 MIIDG
-341 TILQA
+341 IL
-346 EEQDYDRGLIVELTK
+346 R
-361 EGGYKINYWY
+361 
-371 GEDAKVYPVE
+371 
-381 VEVDGESIKPDAKEV
+381 
-396 YLKFHPELEKENIN
+396 
-410 ELISEHL
+410 
-417 KEIGLVNEKLCK
+417 EKLCK

-466 KQKKDFRPKK
+466 KTKKDFRPKK
-476 GKKRSAQGAKPDI
+476 GKKRSAQGAKPNI
-489 VKEIGVKLSNYSG
+489 
-502 QVLPGDV
+502 
-509 IRAPKGFP
+509 
-517 LGGKK
+517 
-522 LEKGLPLKVIKN
+522 
-534 SREGVNRYKLSLE
+534 
-547 DPKTGKKYSV
+547 
-557 RNFQMDGE
+557 
-565 YKGEK
+565 
-570 FPKWSMIRRSK
+570 
-581 QNIKEDKYLLEARY
+581 IKENKYLLEARY
-595 KKFLNEAWEDAK
+595 NKFLNEAWEDAK

-642 SLGGYSPSEKKIMVV
+642 SLGGYLPSEEKIMVV

-677 MQNLDKRLTPT
+677 MQNLDKRLTPI

>member
-1 MNPIKIAKQIVKK
+1 MNPLKVAQQIVKK

-31 KPPHRGHVA
+31 KPPHRGHIA
-40 TILRSM
+40 TILRSI
-46 DNDTDKVI
+46 DNDTDKVL

-68 EAIEVWNL
+68 EAIKVWDL
-76 YKSKIPELEKVEIVP
+76 YKSNLPELEKIEIIP

-123 KSLLNKEKYPN
+123 KSLLDKEKYPH
-134 VEVFDAGV
+134 VEVFDAGI

-154 IRDDNLEKIKPFLPD
+154 IRDNDLEKIKTFLPD
-169 GVNMES
+169 RVNVDD
-175 FLFIFR
+175 FISIFQT
-181 KSNEGLYP
+181 NEGLYP

-233 LYTDEDPTDTVK
+233 LYTDEDPSDTVRI
-245 VKFSTRQDIV
+245 KFSTRQDIV

-284 ALSRTKDPLKKA
+284 ALGRTKDPLKKA

-305 KKRKEASKKK
+305 KNRKEASKKK

-326 GVLPQTNLVLPRGVK
+326 GVLPQTNLVLKRGKK

-381 VEVDGESIKPDAKEV
+381 VEVDGVSIKPDAREV
-396 YLKFHPELEKENIN
+396 YVKFHPEL
-410 ELISEHL
+410 
-417 KEIGLVNEKLCK
+417 
-429 RGYNYIASRKR
+429 
-440 KGEKHNP
+440 
-447 FLTARAVKV
+447 
-456 CKGQMSGTDG
+456 
-466 KQKKDFRPKK
+466 KKDKK
-476 GKKRSAQGAKPDI
+476 EVNYLREAK
-489 VKEIGVKLSNYSG
+489 
-502 QVLPGDV
+502 
-509 IRAPKGFP
+509 
-517 LGGKK
+517 
-522 LEKGLPLKVIKN
+522 
-534 SREGVNRYKLSLE
+534 
-547 DPKTGKKYSV
+547 
-557 RNFQMDGE
+557 
-565 YKGEK
+565 
-570 FPKWSMIRRSK
+570 
-581 QNIKEDKYLLEARY
+581 Y
-595 KKFLNEAWEDAK
+595 KKFLNEAWENAK

-628 LKLINSKDYAYENR
+628 LKLINSNDYAYENR
-642 SLGGYSPSEKKIMVV
+642 SLGGYLPSEEKIIVV

>member
-14 LLVEQLTE
+14 LLLEQLTE

-40 TILRSM
+40 TILRSI
-46 DNDTDKVI
+46 DDKTDKVI

-68 EAIEVWNL
+68 EAIKVWDL
-76 YKSKIPELEKVEIVP
+76 YKSNLPELEKVEIVP

-134 VEVFDAGV
+134 VEVFDAGI

-154 IRDDNLEKIKPFLPD
+154 IRDNDLEKVKTFLPD
-169 GVNMES
+169 GINVED

-181 KSNEGLYP
+181 NSDEGLYP

-228 GSGRR
+228 GSSRR
-233 LYTDEDPTDTVK
+233 LYTDEDPSDTVG
-245 VKFSTRQDIV
+245 VKFSSRQDIV
-255 DTLNKT
+255 NTFNKK
-261 SFKNKSHA
+261 SFKAKSHQ
-269 RQSQVINLIHQRVRA
+269 RQSQIINLVHQRVRA
-284 ALSRTKDPLKKA
+284 AYSRAKDPLVKARLKKA
-296 KLKSAFEYI
+296 LAYAEQ
-305 KKRKEASKKK
+305 RKEASKRK

-326 GVLPQTNLVLPRGVK
+326 VIIDG
-341 TILQA
+341 IL
-346 EEQDYDRGLIVELTK
+346 K
-361 EGGYKINYWY
+361 
-371 GEDAKVYPVE
+371 
-381 VEVDGESIKPDAKEV
+381 
-396 YLKFHPELEKENIN
+396 
-410 ELISEHL
+410 
-417 KEIGLVNEKLCK
+417 EKLCK

-456 CKGQMSGTDG
+456 CKGQMSGSDG
-466 KQKKDFRPKK
+466 KQKKDFRPRK

-522 LEKGLPLKVIKN
+522 LEKGLQLKVIKN

-570 FPKWSMIRRSK
+570 FPKWSMVRRSK

-657 VHNRNMADILRTIAH
+657 VHNRNMADILRTVAH

-696 ENEANSLAAV
+696 ENEANSLAGV

-716 HIYE
+716 QIYE

>member
-14 LLVEQLTE
+14 LLLEQLTE

-46 DNDTDKVI
+46 DDKTDRVI

-68 EAIEVWNL
+68 EAIKVWDL
-76 YKSKIPELEKVEIVP
+76 YKSNLPELEKVEIVP

-123 KSLLNKEKYPN
+123 KSLLNKEKYPH

-154 IRDDNLEKIKPFLPD
+154 IRDNDLEKVKTFLPD
-169 GVNMES
+169 GINVED

-181 KSNEGLYP
+181 NSDEGLYP

-228 GSGRR
+228 GSSRR
-233 LYTDEDPTDTVK
+233 LYTDEDPSDTVG
-245 VKFSTRQDIV
+245 VKFSSRQDIV
-255 DTLNKT
+255 NTFNKK
-261 SFKNKSHA
+261 SFKAKSHQ
-269 RQSQVINLIHQRVRA
+269 RQSQIINLVHQRVRA
-284 ALSRTKDPLKKA
+284 AYSRAKDPLVKARLKKA
-296 KLKSAFEYI
+296 LAYAEQ
-305 KKRKEASKKK
+305 RKEASKRK

-326 GVLPQTNLVLPRGVK
+326 VIIDG
-341 TILQA
+341 IL
-346 EEQDYDRGLIVELTK
+346 K
-361 EGGYKINYWY
+361 
-371 GEDAKVYPVE
+371 
-381 VEVDGESIKPDAKEV
+381 
-396 YLKFHPELEKENIN
+396 
-410 ELISEHL
+410 
-417 KEIGLVNEKLCK
+417 EKLCK

-456 CKGQMSGTDG
+456 CKGQMSGSDG
-466 KQKKDFRPKK
+466 KQKKDFRPRK

-522 LEKGLPLKVIKN
+522 LEKGLQLKVIKN

-570 FPKWSMIRRSK
+570 FPKWSMVRRSK

-657 VHNRNMADILRTIAH
+657 VHNRNMADILRTVAH

-696 ENEANSLAAV
+696 ENEANSLAGV

-716 HIYE
+716 QIYE

>member
-14 LLVEQLTE
+14 LLLEQLTE

-154 IRDDNLEKIKPFLPD
+154 IRDNDLEKVKTFLPD
-169 GVNMES
+169 GINVED

-181 KSNEGLYP
+181 NSDEGLYP

-228 GSGRR
+228 GSSRR
-233 LYTDEDPTDTVK
+233 LYTDEDPSDTVG
-245 VKFSTRQDIV
+245 VKFSSRQDIV
-255 DTLNKT
+255 NTFNKK
-261 SFKNKSHA
+261 SFKAKSHQ
-269 RQSQVINLIHQRVRA
+269 RQSQIINLVHQRVRA
-284 ALSRTKDPLKKA
+284 AYSRAKDPLVKARLKKA
-296 KLKSAFEYI
+296 LAYAEQ
-305 KKRKEASKKK
+305 RKEASKRK

-326 GVLPQTNLVLPRGVK
+326 VIIDG
-341 TILQA
+341 IL
-346 EEQDYDRGLIVELTK
+346 K
-361 EGGYKINYWY
+361 
-371 GEDAKVYPVE
+371 
-381 VEVDGESIKPDAKEV
+381 
-396 YLKFHPELEKENIN
+396 
-410 ELISEHL
+410 
-417 KEIGLVNEKLCK
+417 EKLCK

-456 CKGQMSGTDG
+456 CKGQMSGSDG
-466 KQKKDFRPKK
+466 KQKKDFRPRK

-522 LEKGLPLKVIKN
+522 LEKGLQLKVIKN

-570 FPKWSMIRRSK
+570 FPKWSMVRRSK

-657 VHNRNMADILRTIAH
+657 VHNRNMADILRTVAH

-696 ENEANSLAAV
+696 ENEANSLAGV

-716 HIYE
+716 QIYE

>member
-14 LLVEQLTE
+14 LLLEQLTE

-40 TILRSM
+40 TILRSI
-46 DNDTDKVI
+46 DDKTDRVI
-54 VFISTKEREDVDVE
+54 IFISTKEREDVDVE
-68 EAIEVWNL
+68 EAIKVWDL
-76 YKSKIPELEKVEIVP
+76 YKSNLPELEKVEIVP

-123 KSLLNKEKYPN
+123 KSLLNKEKYPH

-154 IRDDNLEKIKPFLPD
+154 IRDNDLEKVKTFLPD
-169 GVNMES
+169 GINVED

-181 KSNEGLYP
+181 NSDEGLYP

-228 GSGRR
+228 GSSRR
-233 LYTDEDPTDTVK
+233 LYTDEDPSDTVG
-245 VKFSTRQDIV
+245 VKFSSRQDIV
-255 DTLNKT
+255 NTFNKK
-261 SFKNKSHA
+261 SFKAKSHQ
-269 RQSQVINLIHQRVRA
+269 RQSQIINLVHQRVRA
-284 ALSRTKDPLKKA
+284 AYSRAKDPLVKARLKKA
-296 KLKSAFEYI
+296 LAYAEQ
-305 KKRKEASKKK
+305 RKEASKRK

-326 GVLPQTNLVLPRGVK
+326 VIIDG
-341 TILQA
+341 IL
-346 EEQDYDRGLIVELTK
+346 K
-361 EGGYKINYWY
+361 
-371 GEDAKVYPVE
+371 
-381 VEVDGESIKPDAKEV
+381 
-396 YLKFHPELEKENIN
+396 
-410 ELISEHL
+410 
-417 KEIGLVNEKLCK
+417 EKLCK

-456 CKGQMSGTDG
+456 CKGQMSGSDG
-466 KQKKDFRPKK
+466 KQKKDFRPRK

-522 LEKGLPLKVIKN
+522 LEKGLQLKVIKN

-570 FPKWSMIRRSK
+570 FPKWSMVRRSK

-657 VHNRNMADILRTIAH
+657 VHNRNMADILRTVAH

-696 ENEANSLAAV
+696 ENEANSLAGV

-716 HIYE
+716 QIYE

>member
-14 LLVEQLTE
+14 LLLEQLTE

-40 TILRSM
+40 TILRSI
-46 DNDTDKVI
+46 DDKTDKVI
-54 VFISTKEREDVDVE
+54 IFISTKEREDVDVE
-68 EAIEVWNL
+68 EAIEVWDL
-76 YKSKIPELEKVEIVP
+76 YKSNLPELEKVEIVP

-123 KSLLNKEKYPN
+123 KSLLNKEKYPH

-154 IRDDNLEKIKPFLPD
+154 IRDNDLEKVKTFLPD
-169 GVNMES
+169 GINVED

-181 KSNEGLYP
+181 NSDEGLYP

-228 GSGRR
+228 GSSRR
-233 LYTDEDPTDTVK
+233 LYTDEDPSDTVG
-245 VKFSTRQDIV
+245 VKFSSRQDIV
-255 DTLNKT
+255 NTFNKK
-261 SFKNKSHA
+261 SFKAKSHQ
-269 RQSQVINLIHQRVRA
+269 RQSQIINLVHQRVRA
-284 ALSRTKDPLKKA
+284 AYSRAKDPLVKARLKKTLA
-296 KLKSAFEYI
+296 YAEQ
-305 KKRKEASKKK
+305 RKEASKRK

-326 GVLPQTNLVLPRGVK
+326 VIIDG
-341 TILQA
+341 IL
-346 EEQDYDRGLIVELTK
+346 K
-361 EGGYKINYWY
+361 
-371 GEDAKVYPVE
+371 
-381 VEVDGESIKPDAKEV
+381 
-396 YLKFHPELEKENIN
+396 
-410 ELISEHL
+410 
-417 KEIGLVNEKLCK
+417 EKLCK

-456 CKGQMSGTDG
+456 CKGQMSGSDG
-466 KQKKDFRPKK
+466 KQKKDFRPRK

-522 LEKGLPLKVIKN
+522 LEKGLQLKVIKN

-547 DPKTGKKYSV
+547 DPKSGKKYSV
-557 RNFQMDGE
+557 SNFQMDGE

-570 FPKWSMIRRSK
+570 FPKWSMVRRSK

-657 VHNRNMADILRTIAH
+657 VHNRNMADILRTVAH

-696 ENEANSLAAV
+696 ENEANSLAGV

-716 HIYE
+716 QIYE

>member
-14 LLVEQLTE
+14 LLLEQLTE

-68 EAIEVWNL
+68 EAIEVWDL
-76 YKSKIPELEKVEIVP
+76 YKSNLPELEKVEIVP

-123 KSLLNKEKYPN
+123 KSLLNKEKYPH

-154 IRDDNLEKIKPFLPD
+154 IRDNDLEKVKTFLPD
-169 GVNMES
+169 GINVED

-181 KSNEGLYP
+181 NSDEGLYP

-228 GSGRR
+228 GSSRR
-233 LYTDEDPTDTVK
+233 LYTDEDPSDTVG
-245 VKFSTRQDIV
+245 VKFSSRQDIV
-255 DTLNKT
+255 NTFNKK
-261 SFKNKSHA
+261 SFKAKSHQ
-269 RQSQVINLIHQRVRA
+269 RQSQIINLVHQRVRA
-284 ALSRTKDPLKKA
+284 AYSRAKDPLVKARLKKA
-296 KLKSAFEYI
+296 LAYAEQ
-305 KKRKEASKKK
+305 RKEASKRK

-326 GVLPQTNLVLPRGVK
+326 VIIDG
-341 TILQA
+341 IL
-346 EEQDYDRGLIVELTK
+346 K
-361 EGGYKINYWY
+361 
-371 GEDAKVYPVE
+371 
-381 VEVDGESIKPDAKEV
+381 
-396 YLKFHPELEKENIN
+396 
-410 ELISEHL
+410 
-417 KEIGLVNEKLCK
+417 EKLCK

-456 CKGQMSGTDG
+456 CKGQMSGSDG
-466 KQKKDFRPKK
+466 KQKKDFRPRK

-522 LEKGLPLKVIKN
+522 LEKGLQLKVIKN

-570 FPKWSMIRRSK
+570 FPKWSMVRRSK

-657 VHNRNMADILRTIAH
+657 VHNRNMADILRTVAH

-696 ENEANSLAAV
+696 ENEANSLAGV

-716 HIYE
+716 QIYE